1 MKKTEKSKKKTKSFN
16 RKTKSMVNLALKY
29 RPQTL
34 DSFIGQ
40 EHLLARGAVLRK
52 LIEADALPHI
62 FLYGPPGCG
71 KTSLARIIAIN
82 LERPFYEMNATTLKI
97 EDLRKLFKAHANA
110 LQKPLIFID
119 EVHRLS
125 KNQQEVLLPFME
137 NQAALIIGASTE
149 NPFYSLTAAM
159 RSRSHLFELKSIQEK
174 ELLAFLENII
184 SLENIDIEDE
194 VKEYLV
200 FSSTGDVRAML
211 NLLESASV
219 VKSPITLDILKQIR
233 PHAMQ
238 AGSSESESHYELTSA
253 MIKSIRGSDI
263 DASIYYLAR
272 LIDGGEP
279 AEFIARRLAILA
291 SEDIGNANPPALNL
305 ASSTLNIVKHI
316 GYPEARISLSQLVIY
331 LASSPKSNTAYLAI
345 NAALN
350 DIQNGQI
357 YPIPSHLKTHAKSY
371 LYPHDYNGWVEQS
384 YLTSSRKY
392 YHTKKMGF
400 EKTLWQWHEKIIN

>member
-1 MKKTEKSKKKTKSFN
+1 
-16 RKTKSMVNLALKY
+16 MVNFALKY
-29 RPQTL
+29 RPKKL
-34 DSFIGQ
+34 DEIIGQ
-40 EHLLARGAVLRK
+40 NHLLGGNAVLQK
-52 LIEADALPHI
+52 LIETENLSHT
-62 FLYGPPGCG
+62 FFYGPPGCG
-71 KTSLARIIAIN
+71 KTTLARIIASE
-82 LERPFYEMNATTLKI
+82 LDRPFYEMNATSLKI
-97 EDLRKLFKAHANA
+97 EDLRKIFKEYHNA

-137 NQAALIIGASTE
+137 NNAALIIGASTE
-149 NPFYSLTAAM
+149 NPYYSLTAAM
-159 RSRSHLFELKSIQEK
+159 RSRSHLFELEAVSQEEMHEYLNKIIQRETLRVDDK
-174 ELLAFLENII
+174 A
-184 SLENIDIEDE
+184 
-194 VKEYLV
+194 KEYLV
-200 FSSTGDVRAML
+200 FSSGGDVRAML
-211 NLLESASV
+211 NLLESAKV
-219 VKSPITLDILKQIR
+219 AEEDISFETLKQIR

-331 LASSPKSNTAYLAI
+331 LASSPKSNSAYLAI
-345 NAALN
+345 NSALKA
-350 DIQNGQI
+350 IENGEI
-357 YPIPSHLKTHAKSY
+357 HPIPSHIKTHAKTY
-371 LYPHDYNGWVEQS
+371 VYPHDFGGWVKQS
-384 YLTSSRKY
+384 YLGKPLHFYETQKI
-392 YHTKKMGF
+392 GF
-400 EKTLWQWHEKIIN
+400 EKTLWQWHEKIKNEKTLL

>member
-1 MKKTEKSKKKTKSFN
+1 MLS
-16 RKTKSMVNLALKY
+16 LATKY
-29 RPQTL
+29 RPKL
-34 DSFIGQ
+34 LNDMIGQ
-40 EHLLARGAVLRK
+40 STLLGENGILRK

-62 FLYGPPGCG
+62 FLSGPPGCG
-71 KTSLARIIAIN
+71 KTTLARVIASM
-82 LERPFYEMNATTLKI
+82 LEQPFYEMNATTLKI
-97 EDLRKLFKAHANA
+97 DDLRNIFKEYRNA

-137 NQAALIIGASTE
+137 NDAALIIGASTE
-149 NPFYSLTAAM
+149 NPYYSLTVAM
-159 RSRSHLFELKSIQEK
+159 RSRSHLFELEAVNQKEMAEYLNKIMEK
-174 ELLAFLENII
+174 EKITAE
-184 SLENIDIEDE
+184 SEA
-194 VKEYLV
+194 KEYLI
-200 FSSTGDVRAML
+200 FSSGGDVRAML
-211 NLLESASV
+211 NLLESANTIE
-219 VKSPITLDILKQIR
+219 KPITLETLKKIR

-305 ASSTLNIVKHI
+305 ASSTLNIVQHI

-331 LASSPKSNTAYLAI
+331 LASSPKSNSAYMAI
-345 NAALN
+345 NTALKS
-350 DIQNGQI
+350 IKEGEI
-357 YPIPSHLKTHAKSY
+357 HPIPSHIKTHAKNY
-371 LYPHDYNGWVEQS
+371 IYPHDFGGWVKQS
-384 YLTSSRKY
+384 YLSTPLHFYQTNKI
-392 YHTKKMGF
+392 GF
-400 EKTLWQWHEKIIN
+400 ENTLWQWHEKIRSTKALK

>member
-1 MKKTEKSKKKTKSFN
+1 
-16 RKTKSMVNLALKY
+16 MVNLALKY
-29 RPQTL
+29 RPKNL
-34 DSFIGQ
+34 DEIIGQ
-40 EHLLARGAVLRK
+40 SHLLGETSSLRK
-52 LIEADALPHI
+52 LIEADALPHS
-62 FLYGPPGCG
+62 FFYGPPGCG
-71 KTSLARIIAIN
+71 KTTLARIIAAQFD
-82 LERPFYEMNATTLKI
+82 RPFYEMNATALKI
-97 EDLRKLFKAHANA
+97 DDLRKIFKEYTNA

-137 NQAALIIGASTE
+137 NNAALVIGASTE
-149 NPFYSLTAAM
+149 NPYYSLTAAM
-159 RSRSHLFELKSIQEK
+159 RSRSHLFELEALNQTEMFSYLQKII
-174 ELLAFLENII
+174 ALE
-184 SLENIDIEDE
+184 SVSIEDNAA
-194 VKEYLV
+194 EYLV
-200 FSSTGDVRAML
+200 FSSGGDVRAML
-211 NLLESASV
+211 NLLESGQIV
-219 VKSPITLDILKQIR
+219 TEPITLDTLKQIR

-331 LASSPKSNTAYLAI
+331 LASSPKSNSAYLAI
-345 NAALN
+345 NAALKS
-350 DIQNGQI
+350 IKEGEI
-357 YPIPSHLKTHAKSY
+357 HLIPSHIKTHAKNY
-371 LYPHDYNGWVEQS
+371 IYPHDFGGWAEQS
-384 YLTSSRKY
+384 YLSTPLHFY
-392 YHTKKMGF
+392 QTQYIGF
-400 EKTLWQWHEKIIN
+400 EKTLWQWHEKIKSIKS

>member
-1 MKKTEKSKKKTKSFN
+1 MA
-16 RKTKSMVNLALKY
+16 NLALKY
-29 RPQTL
+29 RPKTL
-34 DSFIGQ
+34 DALIGQ
-40 EHLLARGAVLRK
+40 THLLSEGAVLRK
-52 LIEADALPHI
+52 LIESDALPHI
-62 FLYGPPGCG
+62 FFYGPPGCG
-71 KTSLARIIAIN
+71 KTTLARVIATI

-97 EDLRKLFKAHANA
+97 EDLRKIFKEYTNA

-137 NQAALIIGASTE
+137 SNAALVIGASTE
-149 NPFYSLTAAM
+149 NPYYSLTAAM
-159 RSRSHLFELKSIQEK
+159 RSRSHLFELTSISEK
-174 ELLAFLENII
+174 EMLTYLEHILALENIT
-184 SLENIDIEDE
+184 IDNEA
-194 VKEYLV
+194 KEYLI
-200 FSSTGDVRAML
+200 FSSGGDVRAML
-211 NLLESASV
+211 NLLESASAV
-219 VKSPITLDILKQIR
+219 TSPITLEILKQIR

-316 GYPEARISLSQLVIY
+316 GYPEARISLAQLVIY
-331 LASSPKSNTAYLAI
+331 LASSPKSNSAYSAI
-345 NAALN
+345 NSALN
-350 DIQNGQI
+350 AIKDGEIH
-357 YPIPSHLKTHAKSY
+357 PIPSHIKTHAKNY
-371 LYPHDYNGWVEQS
+371 LYPHDYHGWVKQS
-384 YLTSSRKY
+384 YLEKPFHFYNTSQI
-392 YHTKKMGF
+392 GF
-400 EKTLWQWHEKIIN
+400 EKQLFQWHEKITKS

>member
-1 MKKTEKSKKKTKSFN
+1 
-16 RKTKSMVNLALKY
+16 MVNLALKY
-29 RPQTL
+29 RPKTL
-34 DSFIGQ
+34 NELIGQ
-40 EHLLARGAVLRK
+40 PHLLAEDAVLRK
-52 LIEADALPHI
+52 LIENNALPHT
-62 FLYGPPGCG
+62 FFYGPPGCG
-71 KTSLARIIAIN
+71 KTTIARVIASI
-82 LERPFYEMNATTLKI
+82 LERPFYEMNATSLKI
-97 EDLRKLFKAHANA
+97 EDLRKIFKEYTNA

-137 NQAALIIGASTE
+137 SNAALIIGASTE
-149 NPFYSLTAAM
+149 NPYYSLTSAM
-159 RSRSHLFELKSIQEK
+159 RSRSHLFELTSVSQE
-174 ELLAFLENII
+174 EMLTYLEKILH
-184 SLENIDIEDE
+184 LENIDTDKEA
-194 VKEYLV
+194 KEYLV
-200 FSSTGDVRAML
+200 FSSGGDVRAML
-211 NLLESASV
+211 NLLESASAIT
-219 VKSPITLDILKQIR
+219 SPITLAILKQIR

-331 LASSPKSNTAYLAI
+331 LASSPKSNSAYMAI
-345 NAALN
+345 NNALKA
-350 DIQNGQI
+350 IKEGEI
-357 YPIPSHLKTHAKSY
+357 CPIPSHIKTHAKTY
-371 LYPHDYNGWVEQS
+371 KYPHDFNGWVAQA
-384 YLTSSRKY
+384 YLTKPLFF
-392 YHTKKMGF
+392 YHTQQIGF
-400 EKTLWQWHEKIIN
+400 EKTLWQWHEKIKQK

>member
-1 MKKTEKSKKKTKSFN
+1 LS
-16 RKTKSMVNLALKY
+16 NLALKY
-29 RPQTL
+29 RPKTL
-34 DSFIGQ
+34 DALIGQ
-40 EHLLARGAVLRK
+40 SHLLGDSAILRK
-52 LIEADALPHI
+52 LITTDTLSHT
-62 FLYGPPGCG
+62 FFYGPPGCG
-71 KTSLARIIAIN
+71 KTTLARVIAS
-82 LERPFYEMNATTLKI
+82 LMDKPFYEMNATTLKI
-97 EDLRKLFKAHANA
+97 EDLRKIFKEYTNA

-137 NQAALIIGASTE
+137 NNAALIIGASTE
-149 NPFYSLTAAM
+149 NPYYSLTAAM
-159 RSRSHLFELKSIQEK
+159 RSRSHLFELESINEK
-174 ELLAFLENII
+174 ELHTYLDKIIQLE
-184 SLENIDIEDE
+184 DFTVEDDA
-194 VKEYLV
+194 KEYLV
-200 FSSTGDVRAML
+200 FSSGGDVRAML
-211 NLLESASV
+211 NLLESAGAV
-219 VKSPITLDILKQIR
+219 ESPITLNTLKQIR

-331 LASSPKSNTAYLAI
+331 LASSPKSNSAYMAI
-345 NAALN
+345 NAALKS
-350 DIQNGQI
+350 IKEGEI
-357 YPIPSHLKTHAKSY
+357 HPIPSHIKTHAKDY
-371 LYPHDYNGWVEQS
+371 VYPHDFGGWAKQS
-384 YLTSSRKY
+384 YLSVPKKY
-392 YHTKKMGF
+392 YDTKQIGF
-400 EKTLWQWHEKIIN
+400 EKTLWLWHEKIKSK

>member
-1 MKKTEKSKKKTKSFN
+1 
-16 RKTKSMVNLALKY
+16 MVNLALKY
-29 RPQTL
+29 RPKNL
-34 DSFIGQ
+34 DEIIGQ
-40 EHLLARGAVLRK
+40 SHLLSETSSLRK
-52 LIEADALPHI
+52 LIEADALPHS
-62 FLYGPPGCG
+62 FFYGPPGCG
-71 KTSLARIIAIN
+71 KTTLARIIATQ

-97 EDLRKLFKAHANA
+97 DDLRKIFKAYTNA

-137 NQAALIIGASTE
+137 NNAALVIGASTE
-149 NPFYSLTAAM
+149 NPYYSLTAAM
-159 RSRSHLFELKSIQEK
+159 RSRSHLFELEALSQKEMSSYLQKIIKLESI
-174 ELLAFLENII
+174 LA
-184 SLENIDIEDE
+184 DDDA
-194 VKEYLV
+194 VEYLV
-200 FSSTGDVRAML
+200 FSSGGDVRAML
-211 NLLESASV
+211 NLLESGQMV
-219 VKSPITLDILKQIR
+219 TTPITLNTLRQIR

-331 LASSPKSNTAYLAI
+331 LASSPKSNRAYTAI
-345 NAALN
+345 NAALKSIKEGN
-350 DIQNGQI
+350 I
-357 YPIPSHLKTHAKSY
+357 YPIPSHIKTHAKTY
-371 LYPHDYNGWVEQS
+371 VYPHDFGGWIEQS
-384 YLTSSRKY
+384 YLTRPLSFYQTDKI
-392 YHTKKMGF
+392 GF
-400 EKTLWQWHEKIIN
+400 EKTLWQWHEKIKSIKT